1 VNLGA
6 EEDYEAALERQGF
19 LRMQHDDL
27 VNAEQTLRRT
37 IGEIDES
44 TRETFL
50 QTFQQVEQHFRVMFH
65 RLFGGGVTRLEL
77 TEPDN
82 VLETGIEIIVQPPGK
97 KLQNLALLSGGERAL
112 TAVALLFSFLKV
124 KPSPFV
130 VLDEVDA
137 PLDEANVGRF
147 ASLLREFSANSQFI
161 VITHNR
167 GTMEAAHALYGVT
180 MQEPGIS
187 RLLSLRL
194 EDKHERLPPA
204 GASEPLPAYRAG

>member
-6 EEDYEAALERQGF
+6 EEEFEKTAGRQVF
-19 LRMQHDDL
+19 LTTQRDDL
-27 VNAEQTLRRT
+27 VHAEETLRRA
-37 IGEIDES
+37 IKEIDES
-44 TRETFL
+44 TKTAFVETFEKVREE
-50 QTFQQVEQHFRVMFH
+50 FQVMFH
-65 RLFGGGVTRLEL
+65 RLFGGGATRLEL
-77 TEPDN
+77 TDPED
-82 VLETGIEIIVQPPGK
+82 VLETGIDIIVQPPGK
-97 KLQNLALLSGGERAL
+97 KLQNLQLLSGGERAL
-112 TAVALLFSFLKV
+112 TAAALLFAFLRV

-147 ASLLREFSANSQFI
+147 AAVVREFSENSQFI

-187 RLLSLRL
+187 RLVSLRL
-194 EDKHERLPPA
+194 EDAAQPA
-204 GASEPLPAYRAG
+204 QRELIAV

>member
-1 VNLGA
+1 
-6 EEDYEAALERQGF
+6 
-19 LRMQHDDL
+19 
-27 VNAEQTLRRT
+27 
-37 IGEIDES
+37 
-44 TRETFL
+44 
-50 QTFQQVEQHFRVMFH
+50 
-65 RLFGGGVTRLEL
+65 
-77 TEPDN
+77 
-82 VLETGIEIIVQPPGK
+82 
-97 KLQNLALLSGGERAL
+97 
-112 TAVALLFSFLKV
+112 VALLFAFLKV

-194 EDKHERLPPA
+194 EDEHQTRRMA
-204 GASEPLPAYRAG
+204 GSYEPVSA